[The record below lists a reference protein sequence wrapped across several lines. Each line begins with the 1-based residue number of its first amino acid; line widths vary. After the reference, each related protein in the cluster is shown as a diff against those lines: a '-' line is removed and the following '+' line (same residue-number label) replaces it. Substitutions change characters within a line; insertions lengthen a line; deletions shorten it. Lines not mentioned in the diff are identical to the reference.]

1 MKLAYKIILWIIGLS
16 CFIVLYHL
24 FDPTHSQWAPKC
36 PFWLLTGY
44 SCPGCGS
51 QRAIHCF
58 LNGRIWEGIQ
68 YNYILVPSLLY
79 VMMITLSPK
88 EGKLHKAITGSTACW
103 IVLTVFLAWWL
114 LRNLLGI

>member
-1 MKLAYKIILWIIGLS
+1 MKLIYKIILWVIGFS
-16 CFIVLYHL
+16 CFFIIYHY
-24 FDPTHSQWAPKC
+24 FDPTHSSWAPKC

-68 YNYILVPSLLY
+68 HNYLLLPSLMY
-79 VMMITLSPK
+79 VMALTIFPRQGKVYLALSS
-88 EGKLHKAITGSTACW
+88 ATACW
-103 IVLTVFLAWWL
+103 VLFAVYMIWWVV
-114 LRNLLGI
+114 RNVVGV